1 MRSLLS
7 EIWLT
12 SYLYET
18 NHIEEFSQWEIYRKN
33 FESSSDHF
41 SEKTSSLYLST
52 ISTEIQVA
60 ELSWTR

>member
-33 FESSSDHF
+33 FESSSDYF